1 MSFHWQ
7 FGVVES
13 GASASVS
20 APSAMYITDS
30 GGSNTGNNYI
40 DIGYSSRGR
49 AGTFNVAHGGN
60 VSNTPSGTALT
71 IKAWAGHSGTAPTS
85 YAWGSGSGNSGGWSV
100 SYNDVSGTGVISGS
114 VTTGT
119 PTGSTYDDFVI
130 TLLGAT
136 SDTAT
141 LTLTLTGTNSGGS
154 TDSSQFSFTFTM
166 A

>member
-1 MSFHWQ
+1 MSFHWK

-20 APSAMYITDS
+20 APSAMYVTDS
-30 GGSNTGNNYI
+30 GGSNSGNNYI

-49 AGTFNVAHGGN
+49 AGTFNVAHNGL
-60 VSNTPSGTALT
+60 VSSTPTGVAFTV
-71 IKAWAGHSGTAPTS
+71 KAWAGHSGTAPTS
-85 YAWGSGSGNSGGWSV
+85 YAWGSGSGNTGGWSV
-100 SYNDVSGTGVISGS
+100 SYGGSSSGS

-130 TLLGAT
+130 TLSGST
-136 SDTAT
+136 GDTVT
-141 LTLTLTGTNSGGS
+141 CTLTLTGTNSGGS
-154 TDSSQFSFTFTM
+154 TDSSQFSFTFTL